1 MEVVELL
8 FELDDLPCEWPCQLH
23 PSTRA
28 RGHLGSVSLIV
39 GIDSICWVKA
49 EKTCIR
55 LVVASWIF
63 LHSTNNELVFDA
75 YSWLLW
81 LKSHHFLC
89 LLHLLPS
96 PPPTFHTTDVE
107 GIGTVGF
114 EAINNP
120 NTVNETRYE
129 RPTYEQE
136 N

>member
-1 MEVVELL
+1 MEIVELL

-55 LVVASWIF
+55 LVVVNWIF

-75 YSWLLW
+75 YSWVIVAKVPSLP
-81 LKSHHFLC
+81 
-89 LLHLLPS
+89 LPS
-96 PPPTFHTTDVE
+96 SPPTISTSYLPHHWC
-107 GIGTVGF
+107 
-114 EAINNP
+114 
-120 NTVNETRYE
+120 R
-129 RPTYEQE
+129 RHWHSRS
-136 N
+136 